1 MISTQRRPWLVVT
14 GVALLAALALA
25 AAGCGGGSDEAA
37 AGGDE
42 NDKRMD
48 AALEWSKCMRENGAN
63 VPDPP
68 VGQGGLLQIGP
79 RPGQNAPSEA
89 TMRRAAKECEGIL
102 RDAGPGKP
110 PSAADRARMEAAA
123 LEHARC
129 MRKHGIDMP
138 DPQFNSEGGGF
149 AIRVDPK
156 KMSSP
161 AWKAAEKACGNLL
174 GEGVARS
181 E

>member
-1 MISTQRRPWLVVT
+1 MSTRRRAWPVVT
-14 GVALLAALALA
+14 GAALLAALALA
-25 AAGCGGGSDEAA
+25 AVGCGGGSDEAA
-37 AGGDE
+37 AGGDAS
-42 NDKRMD
+42 DKRMD
-48 AALEWSKCMRENGAN
+48 AALEWSKCMRENGAD
-63 VPDPP
+63 VPDPQ

-110 PSAADRARMEAAA
+110 PGAVDRARMEAAA

-138 DPQFNSEGGGF
+138 DPQFDREGGGV
-149 AIRVDPK
+149 AIQIDPK
-156 KMSSP
+156 QTSSP
-161 AWKAAEKACGNLL
+161 AWKAAEKACGSLL
-174 GEGVARS
+174 EPGRGQS
-181 E
+181 ER